1 MYTKYYGLREKP
13 FEISP
18 DPKFLY
24 LSENHKEALAHL
36 IYAVTEGRG
45 FTVITGE
52 VGTGKTTL
60 AQTLLS
66 RLDGNVQTAY
76 LFNPTLKTDDFI
88 QYILKDLGVQLY
100 GRTKGDYLHKLHQYL
115 LNAYQLNVKVI
126 LIIDEAQT
134 LNPRLLEEVRL
145 LTNLETSKKKLLQ
158 VILLG
163 QPEFNRILDD
173 PRFRQ
178 LNQRVS
184 LRYHIQP
191 LNKRETEEYIE
202 NRLRRAGASDPHFFS
217 PRALKKI
224 YRYSKGI
231 PRLINTLCDHALL
244 IGYANDQKEIGPSV
258 IREAKRDL
266 KGPSSWTRK
275 WYLQISVAILILL
288 FVGFLF
294 FVWGDQ
300 YFDIA
305 RENLR
310 RGVQHSLDKLGG
322 LFR

>member
-1 MYTKYYGLREKP
+1 MYTKYYGLQEKP

-36 IYAVTEGRG
+36 IYAVTEGSG

-88 QYILKDLGVQLY
+88 QYILKDLGVRLY

-115 LNAYQLNVKVI
+115 LNAYQANVKVI

-191 LNKRETEEYIE
+191 LNKKETEEYIE
-202 NRLRRAGASDPHFFS
+202 NRLRRAGASNPYFFS

-244 IGYANDQKEIGPSV
+244 IGYANDQMEIGPSV

-266 KGPSSWTRK
+266 KGPSFWTRK
-275 WYLQISVAILILL
+275 LLLQISVAILILL

-300 YFDIA
+300 YFGTA
-305 RENLR
+305 KENLS
-310 RGVQHSLDKLGG
+310 RGVQYSLDKLGG

>member
-1 MYTKYYGLREKP
+1 MYTKYYGLQEKP

-36 IYAVTEGRG
+36 IYAVTEGSG

-88 QYILKDLGVQLY
+88 QYILKDLGVRLY

-115 LNAYQLNVKVI
+115 LNAYQANVKVI

-191 LNKRETEEYIE
+191 LNKKETEEYIE
-202 NRLRRAGASDPHFFS
+202 NRLRRAGASNPYFFS

-244 IGYANDQKEIGPSV
+244 IGYTNDQKEIGPSV

-266 KGPSSWTRK
+266 KGPSFWTRK
-275 WYLQISVAILILL
+275 LLLQISVAILILL

-300 YFDIA
+300 YFGTA
-305 RENLR
+305 KENLS
-310 RGVQHSLDKLGG
+310 RGVQYSLDKLGG

>member
-66 RLDGNVQTAY
+66 RLDGSVQTAY

-191 LNKRETEEYIE
+191 LNKKETEEYIE
-202 NRLRRAGASDPHFFS
+202 NRLIRAGASNPHFFS
-217 PRALKKI
+217 PRALKTI

-275 WYLQISVAILILL
+275 LLVQISVAILILL
-288 FVGFLF
+288 FVGVLF
-294 FVWGDQ
+294 FVWKDP
-300 YFDIA
+300 YFSTA
-305 RENLR
+305 KENLS
-310 RGVQHSLDKLGG
+310 RGVQHSLDALGG

>member
-36 IYAVTEGRG
+36 IYAVREGSG

-217 PRALKKI
+217 PRALNKI

-244 IGYANDQKEIGPSV
+244 IGYANDQMEIGPSV

-275 WYLQISVAILILL
+275 LLVQISVAILILL

-300 YFDIA
+300 YFGTA
-305 RENLR
+305 KENLS
-310 RGVQHSLDKLGG
+310 RGVQYSLDKLGG